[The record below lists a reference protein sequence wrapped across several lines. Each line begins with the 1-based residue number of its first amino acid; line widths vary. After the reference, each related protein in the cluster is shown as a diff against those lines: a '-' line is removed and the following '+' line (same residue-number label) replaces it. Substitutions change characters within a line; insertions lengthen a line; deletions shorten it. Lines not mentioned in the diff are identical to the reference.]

1 MGSSILGGVFGGVL
15 GALGL
20 YEDKR
25 DQDRQ
30 ERLAREQ
37 AEAAKKA
44 AQDEEQARRKAE
56 QRGPDVSNL
65 LEANTMEGL
74 GSTSLTG
81 ARGSSVDPS
90 RLGRGSNLLGS

>member
-30 ERLAREQ
+30 ERIAREQ

-81 ARGSSVDPS
+81 VRGSAVDPS
-90 RLGRGSNLLGS
+90 RLGRGSTLLGS